1 MYCSLLRI
9 QFTSSTQI
17 KPSQMAF
24 GRTVNILYL
33 LTYLLVQVLPQ
44 WKDFSVHLHSAQV
57 LTAIRCRIQ
66 DNTLDMHIFLRSI
79 LKHWSMTLTFL
90 IIEELVGPLVA
101 VDSRNVTDCLCWV
114 VHCEAYFLNQR
125 LAQALFNSNFL
136 TVFYLLFNNNT
147 LICFGGSCKAAWVSA
162 SVMMFELQKLCV
174 WKKLEISWN

>member
-1 MYCSLLRI
+1 M
-9 QFTSSTQI
+9 
-17 KPSQMAF
+17 
-24 GRTVNILYL
+24 
-33 LTYLLVQVLPQ
+33 QVLPQ

-101 VDSRNVTDCLCWV
+101 VYSRNVTDCLCWV

-162 SVMMFELQKLCV
+162 SVMMFELQKFSRGCRDMKDFVLHASCHHRYHRHHHDQLLLLQ
-174 WKKLEISWN
+174 WRL